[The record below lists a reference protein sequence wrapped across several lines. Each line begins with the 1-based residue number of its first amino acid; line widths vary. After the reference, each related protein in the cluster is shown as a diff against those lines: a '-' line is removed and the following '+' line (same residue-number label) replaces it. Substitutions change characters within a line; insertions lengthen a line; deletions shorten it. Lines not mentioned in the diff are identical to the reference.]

1 LLASASDK
9 GNRKEQLCA
18 YSLPTLLTLH
28 FPPQTSLQWLPS
40 YLHFPAHLAY
50 VYVPFVN
57 PAGLRPCSGCL
68 PVSEAGAWSCTTAG
82 KPGFVCVTLLLT
94 ATACYLVWCTASEAA
109 AWSCTTAGKPGFV
122 CVALLLTATAC
133 YLVLCTAS
141 EPAAWCC
148 TTAGKPGFVCVTLL
162 LTATACY
169 LVWCASTLLPF
180 TSLLLHWLQCM
191 PCMVGTHTHT
201 HH

>member
-1 LLASASDK
+1 MLASASDK

-82 KPGFVCVTLLLT
+82 KPGFVCV
-94 ATACYLVWCTASEAA
+94 
-109 AWSCTTAGKPGFV
+109 
-122 CVALLLTATAC
+122 ALLLTATAC

-141 EPAAWCC
+141 EAAAWCC